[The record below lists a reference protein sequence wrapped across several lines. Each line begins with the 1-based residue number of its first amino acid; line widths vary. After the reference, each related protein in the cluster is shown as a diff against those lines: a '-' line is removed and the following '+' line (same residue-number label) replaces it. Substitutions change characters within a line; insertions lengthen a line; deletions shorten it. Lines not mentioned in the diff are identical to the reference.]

1 MVEARIVMSDD
12 KAQILE
18 SLDRLRG
25 AFGQRFAEAHT
36 EQALRDEN
44 AKILGK
50 KGDLTAVLA
59 RLRSVSPDERKAI
72 GAHVNAL
79 KSEVEK
85 AFDARLA
92 ALASEKRAAELAAP
106 PFDLTL
112 PARSL
117 APLGHRHPISIVREE
132 LVAIF
137 ASLGFAVHDGPEV
150 ELEENNF
157 AKLGFPP
164 DHPATDMQDSFWTK
178 SGHLLRTHTSN
189 VQVRAMMAHKPP
201 MAFIGPG
208 TVYRR
213 DDDVTHSPMFHQI
226 EGFLVD
232 ENVSFAELKGVLSEF
247 AVRLYGPGTP
257 SRFRPSYFPF
267 VAPGAEMDVGCVFC
281 VRPDGTHAGCNV
293 CKRTGWLE
301 VLGCGMIHP
310 TVFEACGIDPE
321 RYTGF
326 AFGMGI
332 DRLAMLRFGIPDI
345 RLLFENHPRFL
356 AQF

>member
-1 MVEARIVMSDD
+1 MSDE
-12 KAQILE
+12 KAQILDA
-18 SLDRLRG
+18 LARLRAG
-25 AFGQRFAEAHT
+25 YAERFAAAHT
-36 EQALRDEN
+36 EQSLRDEN

-50 KGDLTAVLA
+50 KGDLTAILK
-59 RLRSVSPDERKAI
+59 RLGSVSPEERKEI
-72 GAHVNAL
+72 GAHVNTL
-79 KSEVEK
+79 KTEVEH
-85 AFDARLA
+85 AFEARLS
-92 ALASEKRAAELAAP
+92 ALAQEKRHKELTAA
-106 PFDLTL
+106 PFDLSL

-117 APLGHRHPISIVREE
+117 APLGHRHPISIVRDE
-132 LVAIF
+132 LVGIF
-137 ASLGFAVHDGPEV
+137 ESLGFAVYDGPEV

-157 AKLGFPP
+157 TKLGFPP

-189 VQVRAMMAHKPP
+189 VQVRAMMANKPP
-201 MAFIGPG
+201 MAFIAPG

-232 ENVSFAELKGVLSEF
+232 ENVSFAELKGVLAEF

-257 SRFRPSYFPF
+257 VRFRPSYFPF
-267 VAPGAEMDVGCVFC
+267 VEPGAEVDVGCVFC
-281 VRPDGTHAGCNV
+281 LRPDGTRSGCNI
-293 CKRTGWLE
+293 CKHTGFIE

-310 TVFEACGIDPE
+310 TVFEHCGIDPE